1 MSQVTPSPFNPQGVQ
16 WQRVSNKL
24 RLARVLIICLV
35 MAIPV
40 IGALV
45 LLILLPTWWTGLIL
59 GVLAAFTLWM
69 IWLAYRQVPAIGYF
83 ERDEDLI
90 IVRGIMFKSLV
101 VVPYG
106 RMQQVDVE
114 AGPLDR
120 KFGIA
125 KVTLHTASLGS
136 NAVLPG
142 LLAGEAARLRDRLAS
157 RGESRLAG
165 L

>member
-1 MSQVTPSPFNPQGVQ
+1 MSQVTQSPFDPQGVQ

-69 IWLAYRQVPAIGYF
+69 IWLAYRQLQA
-83 ERDEDLI
+83 
-90 IVRGIMFKSLV
+90 
-101 VVPYG
+101 
-106 RMQQVDVE
+106 
-114 AGPLDR
+114 
-120 KFGIA
+120 
-125 KVTLHTASLGS
+125 
-136 NAVLPG
+136 AVNHVWRACEFSCP
-142 LLAGEAARLRDRLAS
+142 
-157 RGESRLAG
+157 
-165 L
+165 